1 MLWAVQIS
9 AHSACT
15 ASRPRSRNCRNPRA
29 CLICPNTR
37 LHDLL
42 SQSVPA
48 AITGAL
54 QLLPHFLRHLTADL
68 ASGPG
73 RMLGS
78 PGGDIGVDLPGRER
92 QKIVLTAIARVRR
105 NLLGFASEIG
115 PDGIDQG
122 NKLRT
127 VAHAL
132 RQSMRHDDLLAP
144 STAACAL

>member
-1 MLWAVQIS
+1 MLWVVQIS

-15 ASRPRSRNCRNPRA
+15 ASRPRQQELSKSS
-29 CLICPNTR
+29 CLFDLPEHR

-54 QLLPHFLRHLTADL
+54 QLLPHFLRHLAADL
-68 ASGPG
+68 ARGLG

-78 PGGDIGVDLPGRER
+78 SGSDIGVDLPGCER
-92 QKIVLTAIARVRR
+92 QKFVLTAIARVRR
-105 NLLGFASEIG
+105 NLPGLASEVG

-132 RQSMRHDDLLAP
+132 R
-144 STAACAL
+144 

>member
-1 MLWAVQIS
+1 MLWALQIR
-9 AHSACT
+9 AHSACA
-15 ASRPRSRNCRNPRA
+15 ASRPCSTICRNPRA
-29 CLICPNTR
+29 CLLPEHR
-37 LHDLL
+37 LHGLL

-48 AITGAL
+48 AKTGAL
-54 QLLPHFLRHLTADL
+54 ELLPHFLHHLAADL
-68 ASGPG
+68 ARGLG

-78 PGGDIGVDLPGRER
+78 PGSDIGVDLAGRER
-92 QKIVLTAIARVRR
+92 QQIVLAAIARVRR
-105 NLLGFASEIG
+105 NLPGLASEVG

-132 RQSMRHDDLLAP
+132 RQSMRHDDLRGP